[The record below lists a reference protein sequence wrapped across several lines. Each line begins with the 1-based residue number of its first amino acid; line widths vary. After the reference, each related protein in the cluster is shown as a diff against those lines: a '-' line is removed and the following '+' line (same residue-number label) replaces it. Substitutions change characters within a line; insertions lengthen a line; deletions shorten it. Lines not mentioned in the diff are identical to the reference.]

1 MFLENM
7 VICTDKPAHGTV
19 VEWLMTV
26 CGRDAETLVQF
37 AECLNFSPHAK
48 NYVQSGNF
56 II

>member
-19 VEWLMTV
+19 VKWLMTV

-48 NYVQSGNF
+48 NYVQSGNY

>member
-7 VICTDKPAHGTV
+7 VICTDEPAHGTV

-26 CGRDAETLVQF
+26 WGRNAETLVLL

-48 NYVQSGNF
+48 NYMQSGNF